1 MNLDDTIA
9 LLRRTPAILD
19 AWLRD
24 APDSLLTRN
33 EGGKT
38 FSAFDVVGHLIHG
51 ERTDW
56 IPRARIILDFG
67 ESRPFDKFD
76 RFAQFELSRGKSIGE
91 LLDEFARLRTATIH
105 ELHSM
110 SLDAARLSLRGT
122 HPSLGTVTLAQL
134 LATWAAHD
142 LTHLHQISRVM
153 AHQYRDDVGPWSAY
167 MMQNVL
173 ERDRGYDWLDSE
185 PRTMPGK
192 EHRPAYGSDG
202 DYWSKPNRETIF
214 ECVYELMH
222 EAMPKKYPRFL

>member
-1 MNLDDTIA
+1 VNLDDTIA

-122 HPSLGTVTLAQL
+122 HPSLGTLTLAQL

-167 MMQNVL
+167 MGVMLCN
-173 ERDRGYDWLDSE
+173 GHS
-185 PRTMPGK
+185 G
-192 EHRPAYGSDG
+192 
-202 DYWSKPNRETIF
+202 
-214 ECVYELMH
+214 
-222 EAMPKKYPRFL
+222 